1 MKHISCVEIQIKH
14 FPLWS
19 DIKKKQQQ
27 FNSKMWHCCFPYLF
41 IKKNFWTEFMIL
53 DGSNN
58 KNYFFLFV
66 FVSVSF
72 WLHVYVCMYLCT
84 SLWLRSYKNIVTNC
98 WCYRVPA
105 WISNSKLRETSATDV
120 MLHWIF
126 LVFIFVAAWKSVGN
140 RAEHVV
146 YFIYFIAFQNTRCRI
161 VYLSFNFFFLF
172 KMKTKQ
178 K

>member
-105 WISNSKLRETSATDV
+105 WISNSKLNQKRNECHRRYVA
-120 MLHWIF
+120 LNIF
-126 LVFIFVAAWKSVGN
+126 GVYFCCGMEKCWKSS
-140 RAEHVV
+140 R
-146 YFIYFIAFQNTRCRI
+146 TCRLF
-161 VYLSFNFFFLF
+161 YLFHCISKYSLPYCLF
-172 KMKTKQ
+172 KF
-178 K
+178 